1 MGNGLGVANNI
12 QIFCELRTTAE
23 NGEAVTAK
31 IKGLGS
37 WARVS
42 TSFWYVDS
50 ALTAS
55 EARDQIAPL
64 LKAGD
69 CLFVVNA
76 SNGQA
81 AWRGVSDKV
90 SAFVKSHWSS

>member
-12 QIFCELRTTAE
+12 QIFCELQTTTD

-31 IKGLGS
+31 IKELGS

-42 TSFWYVDS
+42 PSFWYVDS
-50 ALTAS
+50 VFTAS
-55 EARDQIAPL
+55 AVRDQIAPL
-64 LKAGD
+64 LKTGD

-81 AWRGVSDKV
+81 AWKGVSDKV
-90 SAFVKSHWSS
+90 SAFLKSHWGS

>member
-1 MGNGLGVANNI
+1 MANNI
-12 QIFCELRTTAE
+12 QIFCKLENTAE

-42 TSFWYVDS
+42 TSFWYIDS

-64 LKAGD
+64 LKTDD

-76 SNGQA
+76 STGQA
-81 AWRGVSDKV
+81 AWKGLSDKV
-90 SAFVKSHWSS
+90 PAFVKSHWNS

>member
-1 MGNGLGVANNI
+1 MGNEYGVANNI
-12 QIFCELRTTAE
+12 QIFCELKSTAE

-31 IKGLGS
+31 IKELGS

-64 LKAGD
+64 LETGD

-81 AWRGVSDKV
+81 AWKGLSDKV
-90 SAFVKSHWSS
+90 TAFVKSHWSS